1 MPGTLKGVARVAARV
16 VARAVEPRAMGVE
29 ARAGAGAGAVL
40 HAQNMYTG
48 SEASIVCARCSGNAP
63 SAGGPVLAPAAP

>member
-29 ARAGAGAGAVL
+29 AGAGAGAVL

-48 SEASIVCARCSGNAP
+48 SEASTVCAKCSGNAP
-63 SAGGPVLAPAAP
+63 SAGGPVSAPAA